1 MEDGRRVTK
10 RISFSL
16 EEDRIVREKAK
27 EAGMSITAYIRQ
39 QALEGQV
46 VSVDWEMI
54 RQHTEAINRIAF
66 DMPRQRQVWDGNP
79 WGTSPCRTARRRPSR
94 FRHPRTLRGRCGR
107 WDHRSRR
114 PGGRRSRPLPVRRE
128 P

>member
-10 RISFSL
+10 RVSFSL

-66 DMPRQRQVWDGNP
+66 DIGVYTSNQNP
-79 WGTSPCRTARRRPSR
+79 NIWMFGADID
-94 FRHPRTLRGRCGR
+94 LI
-107 WDHRSRR
+107 
-114 PGGRRSRPLPVRRE
+114 RE
-128 P
+128 ELEKIYELEKRLIELLTGEQE